1 MPPRTD
7 AYDRPADDPPDA
19 VSLAALIAARHRRE
33 IAVYRNL
40 LVHTAADHRV
50 DDRGNRWP
58 AHARLVEGLSLLDPD
73 VRIHL
78 LHTHQDGGDLG
89 SFPPGENVVALR
101 IPVQVFPAQVPTRP
115 AKRGQLVEAVST
127 ARAEGALPG
136 ESETGFSW
144 LRTQTKANSRRI
156 PPPSSTGG
164 RASQGAPMTIP
175 STPSSH
181 DGPNHR
187 AGKRALSELHIAL
200 PRWWPGRPNT
210 EVVGGDLET
219 GAVIVHLPYEG
230 SPYLARLPLDG
241 SLPGTTAT
249 TMAELQ
255 RGYMTYE
262 WSDRSWRWILIS
274 RTSLT
279 SPEIGAIRESMTGDA
294 AAPSRRGQTS
304 PPARGPVSD
313 D

>member
-1 MPPRTD
+1 M
-7 AYDRPADDPPDA
+7 
-19 VSLAALIAARHRRE
+19 
-33 IAVYRNL
+33 
-40 LVHTAADHRV
+40 AADT
-50 DDRGNRWP
+50 DESEQPTDPSTFEYRWP
-58 AHARLVEGLSLLDPD
+58 SESRSTDDNPVDTVIAR
-73 VRIHL
+73 
-78 LHTHQDGGDLG
+78 
-89 SFPPGENVVALR
+89 
-101 IPVQVFPAQVPTRP
+101 RP
-115 AKRGQLVEAVST
+115 ESPRGQT
-127 ARAEGALPG
+127 
-136 ESETGFSW
+136 
-144 LRTQTKANSRRI
+144 
-156 PPPSSTGG
+156 
-164 RASQGAPMTIP
+164 
-175 STPSSH
+175 
-181 DGPNHR
+181 
-187 AGKRALSELHIAL
+187 ALSELHIAL